1 MWLTL
6 DPVQAEGDDVRRVGY
21 FLAGFASGW
30 VVRSTVDSS
39 RDVPV
44 KLMSAIFGATERVR
58 RSIAMERERLEDL
71 VAEGRA
77 HYETRRDRKASESGV
92 TIADDAA
99 GDSNGPRVVRGPR
112 AA

>member
-1 MWLTL
+1 MAL
-6 DPVQAEGDDVRRVGY
+6 RRAGY

-44 KLMSAIFGATERVR
+44 RIVSAAFGLTDRVR
-58 RSIAMERERLEDL
+58 RMVAMERERLEDL

-77 HYETRRDRKASESGV
+77 RYETKRGRRAQDGLAQDGRADESSAGPLH
-92 TIADDAA
+92 AEEDAIP
-99 GDSNGPRVVRGPR
+99 GPRPVRKPGDR

>member
-1 MWLTL
+1 M
-6 DPVQAEGDDVRRVGY
+6 RRVGY

-44 KLMSAIFGATERVR
+44 RLMSAIFGATERFR
-58 RSIAMERERLEDL
+58 RTIAMERERLEDL

-77 HYETRRDRKASESGV
+77 RYETKRDRKSADSGLV
-92 TIADDAA
+92 DQANDQDDGAP
-99 GDSNGPRVVRGPR
+99 GPRAVRRGPR

>member
-1 MWLTL
+1 M
-6 DPVQAEGDDVRRVGY
+6 RRAGY

-44 KLMSAIFGATERVR
+44 RLMSAIFGATERVR
-58 RSIAMERERLEDL
+58 RGIAMERERLEDI

-77 HYETRRDRKASESGV
+77 RYETRRDRKEAESGLV
-92 TIADDAA
+92 DKQADD
-99 GDSNGPRVVRGPR
+99 SEPQGPRAVRGPR